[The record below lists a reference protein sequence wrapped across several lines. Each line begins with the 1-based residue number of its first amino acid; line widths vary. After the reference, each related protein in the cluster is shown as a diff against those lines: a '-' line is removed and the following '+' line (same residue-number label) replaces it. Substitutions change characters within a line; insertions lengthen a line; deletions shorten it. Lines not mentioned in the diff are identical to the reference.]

1 MILVSRV
8 IIFKRA
14 ETKYLS
20 KYISRYLY
28 YLSINRNLLDDKL
41 DLSNNTKLYRK
52 FSNTKINK
60 LDILEDRE
68 DNKIVK
74 YYILLKQRLELWIF

>member
-1 MILVSRV
+1 VSRV

>member
-1 MILVSRV
+1 MFCV
-8 IIFKRA
+8 IISKRA

-20 KYISRYLY
+20 KYIFRHLY
-28 YLSINRNLLDDKL
+28 YLSINRDLLDGKL
-41 DLSNNTKLYRK
+41 DLSNSTKLYK
-52 FSNTKINK
+52 KLFDIKINK

-74 YYILLKQRLELWIF
+74 YYILLKQRLKL